1 MLSTEVSAP
10 STPSNTRM
18 RRQVDI
24 QQSCDGC
31 DATAYMAV
39 AMAPTRETP
48 RHEVGQRIKT
58 MSLLIQPKTKPRQV
72 QNQHARHPETVLPF
86 LWENRIDFANDTE

>member
-10 STPSNTRM
+10 STPSNTGM

-31 DATAYMAV
+31 DATACMAV
-39 AMAPTRETP
+39 AMAPTREIACP
-48 RHEVGQRIKT
+48 KLSQQIKT
-58 MSLLIQPKTKPRQV
+58 VSLLLQPQTKPRQI
-72 QNQHARHPETVLPF
+72 QNQQARDPETVLPC
-86 LWENRIDFANDTE
+86 LWESQIDFANDTE

>member
-1 MLSTEVSAP
+1 MSTEVSAP
-10 STPSNTRM
+10 STPSNTGM

-31 DATAYMAV
+31 DATACMDV

-48 RHEVGQRIKT
+48 RPGVGQRIKT
-58 MSLLIQPKTKPRQV
+58 MSLLLQPYTKPRQV
-72 QNQHARHPETVLPF
+72 QNQHARQPETELPF

>member
-10 STPSNTRM
+10 STPSNTGM

-31 DATAYMAV
+31 DATACMAV

-48 RHEVGQRIKT
+48 QPEVGQRFKT
-58 MSLLIQPKTKPRQV
+58 TSLSLQPQTKPRQV
-72 QNQHARHPETVLPF
+72 QNQHARHLKTVLPF